1 MGNTYQIDGIDV
13 LSQEEVKSI
22 NGGIIPAVAIC
33 LFALGVAIGVGIGN
47 RVQRR

>member
-1 MGNTYQIDGIDV
+1 MRSTYQIDGIDV

-22 NGGIIPAVAIC
+22 NGGIILAVAIC
-33 LFALGVAIGVGIGN
+33 LFVLGVVIGVGIGN